1 MNLGIGG
8 SLNGDIPVLDVR
20 NMPFSVLKL
29 VERYAKKKTITTSTE
44 YLLFIVD
51 GEKYILW
58 LKYGKIALLGNVTGM
73 EIRSFYHC
81 EEHQD
86 LEKFKGKTV
95 IEIDKHLSIV
105 I

>member
-1 MNLGIGG
+1 M
-8 SLNGDIPVLDVR
+8 NGDIPILDVR
-20 NMPFSVLKL
+20 NMPFSVLEL
-29 VERYAKKKTITTSTE
+29 VKRYAKKKVITMDTE

-58 LKYGKIALLGNVTGM
+58 LKYGSIALLGNVTGM

-81 EEHQD
+81 EEDQD
-86 LEKFKGKTV
+86 LDKFNGRTV

-105 I
+105 T

>member
-1 MNLGIGG
+1 MQSSHITTTVTTGIL
-8 SLNGDIPVLDVR
+8 SDA
-20 NMPFSVLKL
+20 
-29 VERYAKKKTITTSTE
+29 YKKKTITTSTE